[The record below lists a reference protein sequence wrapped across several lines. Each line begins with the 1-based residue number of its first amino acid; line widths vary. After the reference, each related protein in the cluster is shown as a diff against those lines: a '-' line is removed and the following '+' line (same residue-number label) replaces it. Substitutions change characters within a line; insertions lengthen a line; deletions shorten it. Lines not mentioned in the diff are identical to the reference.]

1 MAYFAKLNSD
11 NVVMTV
17 LKVDDADCLDSNN
30 NESEAVGITFLQNST
45 GWTNWKQTS
54 YNTKEG
60 KHYSSDGN
68 TLSETQNK
76 AFRKNYA
83 GIGYTYD
90 STKDAFIPPK
100 PFSSWVLNE
109 TKCVYE
115 APVTYPSTTTYGPD
129 SFYHISWNETDQR
142 WEAFDEEDPVGNFV
156 WNASTLNW
164 DSA

>member
-1 MAYFAKLNSD
+1 MAYFGKLNSD

-30 NESEAVGITFLQNST
+30 NESEEVGVTFLQNST
-45 GWTNWKQTS
+45 GWTSWKQTS

-115 APVTYPSTTTYGPD
+115 APVTYPSTTTYG
-129 SFYHISWNETDQR
+129 SNSSYNISWNETDQR

-156 WNASTLNW
+156 WNSSTSNW

>member
-30 NESEAVGITFLQNST
+30 NESEATGVAFLVNVT
-45 GWTNWKQTS
+45 GWTSWKQTS

-60 KHYSSDGN
+60 KHYTPDGN
-68 TLSETQNK
+68 TLSETQSK

-83 GIGYTYD
+83 AVGYTYD

-115 APVTYPSTTTYGPD
+115 APVAYPTTISYGTD
-129 SFYHISWNETDQR
+129 SFYIISWDETNQR
-142 WEAFDEEDPVGNFV
+142 WLAKDEEDPVGNF
-156 WNASTLNW
+156 A
-164 DSA
+164 